1 MEVIQKLYNN
11 NYFVVERSLYLIT
24 NTDRWGRRSGR
35 GGGLVGREDD
45 ERLILNLLD
54 NDLFLTNAFV
64 TRNYHSFGGGSLEKL
79 GGEGRDSKLLYPHNF
94 SKDSIVTKRRETRG
108 EEGGGGGQLRPAT

>member
-11 NYFVVERSLYLIT
+11 NLSWNVAYTSSPTPIGGGGEV
-24 NTDRWGRRSGR
+24 GG

-54 NDLFLTNAFV
+54 NDLSFQPNAFV
-64 TRNYHSFGGGSLEKL
+64 TRNYHSLGGGSLEKL
-79 GGEGRDSKLLYPHNF
+79 GGRGGTRNF
-94 SKDSIVTKRRETRG
+94 FIPITFLKIV
-108 EEGGGGGQLRPAT
+108 L